1 MVDYVGAE
9 YAPRIKALA
18 LQLYSA
24 AARHAEMRGII
35 IADTK
40 FEFGLD
46 ESNDEIVLVDEILT
60 PDSSRFW
67 PVNKYEVGR
76 PQESFDK
83 QYLRDWL
90 MLQGLQGHEGVRMPE
105 DVANMTSAK
114 YKEAYRLLT
123 GEPFD
128 V

>member
-1 MVDYVGAE
+1 MVEYVGEE

-18 LQLYSA
+18 LLIYST
-24 AARHAEMRGII
+24 AARHAEMRGVI

-46 ESNDEIVLVDEILT
+46 EETDEIVLVDEILT

-67 PVNKYEVGR
+67 PLDKYQPGR
-76 PQESFDK
+76 SQKSFDK

-114 YKEAYRLLT
+114 YKEAYRLIT